1 MLRALDE
8 NLWVAEQQ
16 QRFMGLE
23 VGSRM
28 TVIRLADGGL
38 WVHSPLRMTPEVRA
52 AVEALGPVRFLV
64 APNLFHHLSIGDWMA
79 AYPQARSYAAP
90 GLPEKRKDL
99 RFHEQLSDKVPEP
112 WAGQLDVLPW
122 RGAPAINEVVF
133 FHHASRTLLITDTAH
148 NIGDEA
154 PTFTRTF
161 FKIAGGYGRLSTS
174 FVDRLVNR
182 DRAAARATVDTILKW
197 DIQRVIPSHG
207 HIVERDGAR
216 AFREAYA
223 WL

>member
-16 QRFMGLE
+16 QRFVGLE

-38 WVHSPLRMTPEVRA
+38 WVHSPLRLTPAVRE
-52 AVEALGPVRFLV
+52 AVEALGPVRHLV

-99 RFHEQLSDKVPEP
+99 RFHELLSDTVPAP
-112 WAGQLDVLPW
+112 WAGQLAVLPW
-122 RGAPAINEVVF
+122 RGAPMLGEVVF
-133 FHHASRTLLITDTAH
+133 FHHASRTLLLTDSAH
-148 NIGDEA
+148 NIGPEA
-154 PTFTRTF
+154 PAFTRTM
-161 FKIAGGYGRLSTS
+161 FKVLGGYGRLSTS
-174 FVDRLVNR
+174 LVDRLVNR
-182 DRAAARATVDTILKW
+182 DRAAARGTVDTILKW